1 MGKMKSKLLFAYAI
15 VLLIPA
21 MAFAKPKD
29 SANIDLNQP
38 VTVAGTHLA
47 PGQYKVTWEGAG
59 PDVKVSFTE
68 GKKTLATAS
77 AKLVS
82 NTTDLD
88 DAIETNTAAD
98 STTLLRAIDLKHIT
112 IRFENAAP
120 SAGN

>member
-1 MGKMKSKLLFAYAI
+1 MGKMKSKLLFAAAI

-29 SANIDLNQP
+29 SANIDLNQA
-38 VTVAGTHLA
+38 VTVAGAKLT
-47 PGQYKVTWEGAG
+47 PGHYKLIWEGSG
-59 PDVKVSFTE
+59 SNTTVRFVE
-68 GKKTLATAS
+68 GKKTVATAP

-88 DAIETNTAAD
+88 NAVETNTTAD
-98 STTLLRAIDLKHIT
+98 NTTVLRAIDLKHIT

>member
-1 MGKMKSKLLFAYAI
+1 MGKMKSKLLLASAI

-29 SANIDLNQP
+29 SANIDLSQP
-38 VTVAGTHLA
+38 VTVAGTQLA

-59 PDVKVSFTE
+59 SDVKVSFTE
-68 GKKTLATAS
+68 GKKTLATAP

-88 DAIETNTAAD
+88 NAIETNTAAD
-98 STTLLRAIDLKHIT
+98 NTTLLRAIDLKHIT

-120 SAGN
+120 GAGN